1 VIPLSATAAHV
12 LFWGAALVAVFAQ
25 AMVLRAALA
34 GRTPAASE
42 TTAARAREV
51 LWIVLPAITLA
62 VVLWFTW
69 QALPRSANDELT
81 PAGLRSVAGTPAV
94 AAGGVQHG

>member
-1 VIPLSATAAHV
+1 VIPLSETAAHV
-12 LFWGAALVAVFAQ
+12 LFWGAATVAVFAQ

-34 GRTPAASE
+34 GRTPAASD
-42 TTAARAREV
+42 TTGARAREV

-69 QALPRSANDELT
+69 QALPRAANDELT
-81 PAGLRSVAGTPAV
+81 PAGLRSIAGAPTAVAGGA
-94 AAGGVQHG
+94 